1 MSNTELKVIRK
12 SKNSLNSR
20 YGLSAQNPIKP
31 EDYAWRGWFAA
42 WGRLRLEE
50 KIRLG
55 GSRFVYAD
63 TDSVKYLG

>member
-1 MSNTELKVIRK
+1 MSNPEI
-12 SKNSLNSR
+12 KNKLNSR

-31 EDYAWRGWFAA
+31 EDDA
-42 WGRLRLEE
+42 WGGWCIAWAQQRLEE
-50 KIRLG
+50 GIRLA